1 MVRSTLPVFHDS
13 LISSATPSVI
23 AEWTDYNDHFNV
35 AYYVQAFDLA
45 AQAFRKDHG
54 LSLPFQIKANRVSY
68 LREVPGGRKLML
80 TTQLVG
86 FSDKGLHMVQAL
98 YAEPEH
104 YLAAVEERLE
114 IPVSGTVDEIA
125 HTASVLK
132 PVLEAHAQ
140 FMLPNDWNTF

>member
-1 MVRSTLPVFHDS
+1 
-13 LISSATPSVI
+13 
-23 AEWTDYNDHFNV
+23 
-35 AYYVQAFDLA
+35 
-45 AQAFRKDHG
+45 
-54 LSLPFQIKANRVSY
+54 
-68 LREVPGGRKLML
+68 
-80 TTQLVG
+80 
-86 FSDKGLHMVQAL
+86 MVQAL

-140 FMLPNDWNTF
+140 FMLPDDWNTF

>member
-1 MVRSTLPVFHDS
+1 MVRSTLPIFHDS
-13 LISSATPSVI
+13 LISSAAPSVI

-54 LSLPFQIKANRVSY
+54 LTLPFQVKANRVSY
-68 LREVPGGRKLML
+68 LREVPGGRQLLL
-80 TTQLVG
+80 TTQLVN
-86 FSDKGLHMVQAL
+86 FSDKGLHTVQAL
-98 YAEPEH
+98 YAEPER

-114 IPVSGTVDEIA
+114 IPISGTPDEIA
-125 HTASVLK
+125 QVASVLK

-140 FMLPNDWNTF
+140 FELPEDWNTF